1 MQLLVDAR
9 YVIECTG
16 LQNLVCHSYLIPN
29 RVLLSFR
36 PRAQTATRNILQ
48 LFCVA
53 WYFWCSVCFCCCCF
67 SVLTCPTPLSAFFC
81 YSMAPNR
88 TIVFLF
94 FVSRPIHFLRRQ
106 VREKT
111 SPNKNSL
118 FLLLYFNVAFYGIF
132 LQLFS
137 IAISTHAMPLY
148 YMLEAKKK
156 ENEYRKCS
164 VCCVSGSIWL
174 SHRLTA
180 MMLSLL
186 E

>member
-88 TIVFLF
+88 TIVFCFLFLIFHVVKYERKLVQTKVLF
-94 FVSRPIHFLRRQ
+94 FCCC
-106 VREKT
+106 
-111 SPNKNSL
+111 
-118 FLLLYFNVAFYGIF
+118 
-132 LQLFS
+132 
-137 IAISTHAMPLY
+137 ISTLRFMAFF
-148 YMLEAKKK
+148 
-156 ENEYRKCS
+156 CS
-164 VCCVSGSIWL
+164 YFP
-174 SHRLTA
+174 
-180 MMLSLL
+180 
-186 E
+186 